1 MNIRKGDK
9 VQVITGDTRDHG
21 KIGKILFV
29 NKKTDRVLVEG
40 LNMVKRHTK
49 PTAENQHG
57 GIIEQE
63 AAIHVANV
71 MPWCESAD
79 RPSPIVRK
87 RLDDGTRVRV
97 YKINGETVE
106 DVK

>member
-9 VQVITGDTRDHG
+9 VQVITGATSDHG
-21 KIGKILFV
+21 KIGKVLSV
-29 NKKTDRVLVEG
+29 SKKSERIFVEG
-40 LNMVKRHTK
+40 INLVQRHTK
-49 PTAENQHG
+49 PTAENQQG

-63 AAIHVANV
+63 AAMHVTNV
-71 MPWCESAD
+71 MPWCESAE

-97 YKINGETVE
+97 YKINGETV
-106 DVK
+106 DDAN

>member
-49 PTAENQHG
+49 PTKENQHG

-63 AAIHVANV
+63 AAIHIANV
-71 MPWCESAD
+71 MPWCESAE

-87 RLDDGTRVRV
+87 RLEDGTRVRV

>member
-9 VQVITGDTRDHG
+9 VQVITGNTRDHG
-21 KIGKILFV
+21 KIGKILSV
-29 NKKTDRVLVEG
+29 NRKTERVLVEG
-40 LNMVKRHTK
+40 INMVKRHTK
-49 PTAENQHG
+49 PTAQNQQG

-63 AAIHVANV
+63 AAIHIANV
-71 MPWCESAD
+71 MPWCDSAE

-87 RLDDGTRVRV
+87 RLEDGTRVRV

-106 DVK
+106 DAN